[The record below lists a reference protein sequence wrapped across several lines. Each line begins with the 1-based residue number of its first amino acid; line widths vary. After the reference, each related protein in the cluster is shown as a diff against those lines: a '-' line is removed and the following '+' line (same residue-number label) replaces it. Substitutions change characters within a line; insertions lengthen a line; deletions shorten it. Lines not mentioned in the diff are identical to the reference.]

1 MEACLIIDNMLWSGR
16 VYDSSNDDKNTESIR
31 RFTRDITSGLDWIVT
46 LFPAR
51 DGMIIGYKK

>member
-1 MEACLIIDNMLWSGR
+1 MLWSGR
-16 VYDSSNDDKNTESIR
+16 VYDTNNDDKNTEAIR
-31 RFTRDITSGLDWIVT
+31 RFTRDIISDLDWIVT